1 MYMNNGQELDV
12 FLQSLKRQVSVLS
25 KHPVQSREQEQ
36 IMGTLKIN
44 LQKKGLFAKN
54 NFYVPANLTVN
65 SNLSYFVSARQAKGN
80 LIKQLS
86 TILINVTLHRQFK
99 FQRILYYC
107 IVFYFCLEWN
117 LIQHLQTTQRLS
129 SRFDLNMFDF
139 LQYR

>member
-54 NFYVPANLTVN
+54 NFYVPPNLTVN